1 VFGRWIIGTFA
12 ARISNMPLLTTA
24 LMTFL
29 ILIAIGVIVGLVFN
43 RRGRSWIGRQVAD
56 ATGAGDVTYSLVGIA
71 GSFMG
76 FHVGVILGL
85 LPSILLYVAAI
96 LGAVLTIFLW
106 RGR

>member
-1 VFGRWIIGTFA
+1 
-12 ARISNMPLLTTA
+12 MPLLTTA
-24 LMTFL
+24 LMTFIIL
-29 ILIAIGVIVGLVFN
+29 ILIGVIVGLLFN

-76 FHVGVILGL
+76 FHLGVILGL
-85 LPSILLYVAAI
+85 LPSMLLYVLAVVGAA
-96 LGAVLTIFLW
+96 LTIFLW

>member
-1 VFGRWIIGTFA
+1 
-12 ARISNMPLLTTA
+12 MPIVTTA
-24 LMTFL
+24 ILTFIVL
-29 ILIAIGVIVGLVFN
+29 VAIGIIVGLLFN

-76 FHVGVILGL
+76 FHIGVILGL
-85 LPSILLYVAAI
+85 LPSLFLYVVAI